1 MTLISA
7 LSEFIFYFYITD
19 YHKFS
24 SLRQH
29 TFLIAQFPRV
39 RSLGTALLSTL
50 FRVSQDCSLGIHQA
64 AFSSGGLSREEPP
77 SVLIGRIYFLGAILP
92 RAFASYRLKSNNS
105 LQCGLLH
112 MDTSF
117 IKPARSISRY
127 IIVMG
132 VTSYHFAT
140 FCCLG
145 ASHRSY
151 QPSKGGD
158 YTKAW
163 TGGGSP
169 WVHPR
174 VCLPRSSISFPHWC
188 FCL

>member
-158 YTKAW
+158 YTKA
-163 TGGGSP
+163 
-169 WVHPR
+169 
-174 VCLPRSSISFPHWC
+174 
-188 FCL
+188 